1 MSKFSII
8 IPVYNVKEYLEE
20 CLESIVNQSFKDF
33 EVICVNDGS
42 TDNSLEIL
50 QKYAEKDER
59 FKVLNQEN
67 QGQGVARNNAL
78 KIANGEYILFVDPD
92 DFVEF
97 DMLEVLKERLDVQN
111 IDVAFF
117 DYQIFGENT
126 KTKIVRFMDE
136 MKNNLNLNIDDN
148 FVFNWQELVKNNFSS
163 IPMMVWNRVYS
174 NKFIQDNNIRFAP
187 NKHAEDHIFSIS
199 ATLLADKIS
208 YIKKT
213 LYHYRNRPGSA
224 VNKVSEEI
232 FCVFENIKILENFLK
247 QNGLFEEYEN
257 NYRSYVVDILAWHY
271 PKIPKKL
278 LSTYI
283 KKTKKFISNKEFS
296 NFQKK
301 INGNFSL
308 LEKLFSIKNVHI
320 QGEKRKVLCIFGI
333 KFNLKRK
340 IINE

>member
-8 IPVYNVKEYLEE
+8 IPVYNVKEYLEK

-42 TDNSLEIL
+42 TDNSLKIL
-50 QKYAEKDER
+50 QKYAEKDKR

-92 DFVEF
+92 DFIEF

-126 KTKIVRFMDE
+126 KTRIVRFMDE

-163 IPMMVWNRVYS
+163 IPMMLCNKVYS
-174 NKFIQDNNIRFAP
+174 NKCIKENHIQFAP

-213 LYHYRNRPGSA
+213 LYYYRNRPDSA
-224 VNKVSEEI
+224 VNKISEEN
-232 FCVFENIKILENFLK
+232 FCIFENIKILEKFLK
-247 QNGLFEEYEN
+247 QNRFFEKYKN
-257 NYRSYVVDILAWHY
+257 NYRTYVIDVLVWHY
-271 PKIPKKL
+271 PNIPINMQTQYIEETKQF
-278 LSTYI
+278 LSD
-283 KKTKKFISNKEFS
+283 KEFS
-296 NFQKK
+296 NFKKK

-308 LEKLFSIKNVHI
+308 LEKIFSIKKLRILGKTGKYLTILGYTMPLRN
-320 QGEKRKVLCIFGI
+320 R
-333 KFNLKRK
+333 
-340 IINE
+340 

>member
-1 MSKFSII
+1 MPKFSII
-8 IPVYNVKEYLEE
+8 IPVYNIEEYLKE
-20 CLESIVNQSFKDF
+20 CLESIINQSFKDF
-33 EVICVNDGS
+33 EVICINDGS

-50 QKYAEKDER
+50 QKYAEKDKR

-67 QGQGVARNNAL
+67 QGQGIARNNAL
-78 KIANGEYILFVDPD
+78 NIANGEYILFVDPD
-92 DFVEF
+92 DFIELN
-97 DMLEVLKERLDVQN
+97 MLEVLNERLDVQN
-111 IDVAFF
+111 VDVAFF

-136 MKNNLNLNIDDN
+136 MKKIFNLNINDN
-148 FVFNWQELVKNNFSS
+148 LVFNWQELVKNNFSNIS
-163 IPMMVWNRVYS
+163 MMVWNKVYS

-199 ATLLADKIS
+199 TTLLADKIS

-247 QNGLFEEYEN
+247 QNGLFEKYEN
-257 NYRSYVVDILAWHY
+257 NYRSYVVDVLAWHY
-271 PKIPKKL
+271 PRIPKKL

-283 KKTKKFISNKEFS
+283 RKTKQLLSNKEFS
-296 NFQKK
+296 TFKKK
-301 INGNFSL
+301 IKGNFSL
-308 LEKLFSIKNVHI
+308 LEKLFSIKNLNI
-320 QGEKRKVLCIFGI
+320 PGKTGKYLTILGYTIRL
-333 KFNLKRK
+333 
-340 IINE
+340 

>member
-1 MSKFSII
+1 MRKFSVI
-8 IPVYNVKEYLEE
+8 IPVYNVEEYLEE

-50 QKYAEKDER
+50 QKYAEKDKR

-111 IDVAFF
+111 VDVAFF

-136 MKNNLNLNIDDN
+136 MKNTLNLNINDN
-148 FVFNWQELVKNNFSS
+148 FIFNWQELVKDNFRYTA
-163 IPMMVWNRVYS
+163 MMVWNKVYS
-174 NKFIQDNNIRFAP
+174 NKFLKENHIQFAP
-187 NKHAEDHIFSIS
+187 NKNAEDHIFSIG

-213 LYHYRNRPGSA
+213 LYHYRKRPDSSD
-224 VNKVSEEI
+224 NKVSENN
-232 FCVFENIKILENFLK
+232 FCIFENIATLEDFLK
-247 QNGLFEEYEN
+247 QNGLYGKYEHDFR
-257 NYRSYVVDILAWHY
+257 NYIVNLCVYHCN
-271 PKIPKKL
+271 KIPTAL

-283 KKTKKFISNKEFS
+283 EKTRQLLSDKEFS
-296 NFQKK
+296 TFKKK
-301 INGNFSL
+301 INGDFSL
-308 LEKLFSIKNVHI
+308 LEKLFSVKNLNI
-320 QGEKRKVLCIFGI
+320 PGKTGKYLTVLGFAIPLQ
-333 KFNLKRK
+333 KHPW
-340 IINE
+340 

>member
-1 MSKFSII
+1 MPKFSII
-8 IPVYNVKEYLEE
+8 IPVYNVEEYLGE

-42 TDNSLEIL
+42 TDNSLKIL

-97 DMLEVLKERLDVQN
+97 DMLEVLEARLNVQN
-111 IDVAFF
+111 VDIAFF

-148 FVFNWQELVKNNFSS
+148 FVFNWQELIKNNFSS

-199 ATLLADKIS
+199 ATLLADKIF

-213 LYHYRNRPGSA
+213 LYHYRNRSGSA
-224 VNKVSEEI
+224 VNKASEEN

-257 NYRSYVVDILAWHY
+257 NYRSYVVNILAWHY
-271 PKIPKKL
+271 PKIPKNL
-278 LSTYI
+278 LSLYI
-283 KKTKKFISNKEFS
+283 EKTKQLLSQEEFS
-296 NFQKK
+296 NFKK
-301 INGNFSL
+301 RINGDFSL

-320 QGEKRKVLCIFGI
+320 PEEKRKVLCIFGI

>member
-8 IPVYNVKEYLEE
+8 IPVYNVKEYLEK

-42 TDNSLEIL
+42 TDNSLKIL
-50 QKYAEKDER
+50 QKYAEKDKR

-92 DFVEF
+92 DFIEF

-136 MKNNLNLNIDDN
+136 MKNNFNLNIDDN
-148 FVFNWQELVKNNFSS
+148 FIFNWQELVKNNFSS
-163 IPMMVWNRVYS
+163 ISMMVWNKVYS

-199 ATLLADKIS
+199 TTLLADKIS
-208 YIKKT
+208 YI
-213 LYHYRNRPGSA
+213 
-224 VNKVSEEI
+224 
-232 FCVFENIKILENFLK
+232 
-247 QNGLFEEYEN
+247 
-257 NYRSYVVDILAWHY
+257 
-271 PKIPKKL
+271 
-278 LSTYI
+278 
-283 KKTKKFISNKEFS
+283 
-296 NFQKK
+296 
-301 INGNFSL
+301 
-308 LEKLFSIKNVHI
+308 
-320 QGEKRKVLCIFGI
+320 
-333 KFNLKRK
+333 
-340 IINE
+340 

>member
-20 CLESIVNQSFKDF
+20 CLESIVNQSFKGF

-50 QKYAEKDER
+50 QKYAKKDKR
-59 FKVLNQEN
+59 FKVLNQKN

-78 KIANGEYILFVDPD
+78 NIANGEYILFVDPD
-92 DFVEF
+92 DFIELN
-97 DMLEVLKERLDVQN
+97 MLEVLNERLDVQN

-136 MKNNLNLNIDDN
+136 MKNNFNLNIDDN
-148 FVFNWQELVKNNFSS
+148 FIFNWQELVKNNFSS
-163 IPMMVWNRVYS
+163 ISMMVWNKVYS

-199 ATLLADKIS
+199 ATLLANKIS

-213 LYHYRNRPGSA
+213 LYYYRKRSDSS
-224 VNKVSEEI
+224 VNKVSEEN

-247 QNGLFEEYEN
+247 QNGLFEKYEN
-257 NYRSYVVDILAWHY
+257 NYRSYVVNILAWHY
-271 PKIPKKL
+271 PQIPKKL

-283 KKTKKFISNKEFS
+283 RKTKQLLSNKEFS
-296 NFQKK
+296 TFKKK
-301 INGNFSL
+301 IKGNFSL
-308 LEKLFSIKNVHI
+308 LEKLFSIKNLNI
-320 QGEKRKVLCIFGI
+320 PGKRGKYLTILGYTI
-333 KFNLKRK
+333 RL
-340 IINE
+340 